1 MGDAEIS
8 VTLKMLLMMF
18 KGMITVLMLTIV
30 RTAEGDGEG
39 DGDA

>member
-8 VTLKMLLMMF
+8 VTLLLMMF
-18 KGMITVLMLTIV
+18 KGIITVLMLTIV